1 MLPEAVGSR
10 TRFLWSRGLFRRLMV
25 CRPLGPP
32 RADLSRPGSFVIGPP
47 QFWRLFVS
55 VPLSRDP
62 HPLLDAQAFV
72 AVFPA
77 SLESVPTPDSVL
89 AGFAED
95 YEAPFS
101 TDDDVKRIV
110 RDLFRHAGFKPTGR
124 SKPASEYLIKAQAGG
139 FLSSINVVVDA
150 CNVAS
155 LWSGLPI
162 SVVDLDVAVA
172 PYRVGVAEPRRRRRA
187 DAPEP
192 RAPRLARVRLGRRR
206 QLARL
211 QRLVDEQGHVPAHL
225 VAHAAEER
233 QRRRAQRREL
243 PRAQKNRAP
252 LLESVAPRP
261 SQIARR
267 GNTRCAR
274 ARTG

>member
-1 MLPEAVGSR
+1 M
-10 TRFLWSRGLFRRLMV
+10 
-25 CRPLGPP
+25 
-32 RADLSRPGSFVIGPP
+32 
-47 QFWRLFVS
+47 S
-55 VPLSRDP
+55 VPLSCDP

-77 SLESVPTPDSVL
+77 SLESIPTPGSVL

-172 PYRVGVAEPRRRRRA
+172 PYRVGVAEPGTKYVFNASGQEIDVGKLICLHDAQGPCANAVKDCQRTKTSGSTTRTLCVVWGTTALGERA
-187 DAPEP
+187 S
-192 RAPRLARVRLGRRR
+192 
-206 QLARL
+206 
-211 QRLVDEQGHVPAHL
+211 L
-225 VAHAAEER
+225 VAR
-233 QRRRAQRREL
+233 WYREM
-243 PRAQKNRAP
+243 
-252 LLESVAPRP
+252 LESAGASTELVSLSR
-261 SQIARR
+261 
-267 GNTRCAR
+267 
-274 ARTG
+274 